1 MREFCRGV
9 HDRVQWHAPRRHH
22 HDIWPR
28 QPRRI
33 SRVRSGPGRR
43 SPLPARHVR
52 SRRSPRTRRQHI
64 TGDDVRAQA
73 ERVINLEEELGPCK
87 LAIVVPTPLAFG
99 YARMYELHT
108 AETQV
113 HSRVVYTR
121 KDGLAWL
128 DAKREAQERGSTEEA
143 LDVWEAGSIT
153 ECQRGGPQIG
163 GPLQPAPAVN
173 CRTAELSFRVLPF
186 GYKG

>member
-1 MREFCRGV
+1 MFV
-9 HDRVQWHAPRRHH
+9 LVDHLALDA
-22 HDIWPR
+22 
-28 QPRRI
+28 
-33 SRVRSGPGRR
+33 S
-43 SPLPARHVR
+43 
-52 SRRSPRTRRQHI
+52 TI

-113 HSRVVYTR
+113 HSQVVYTR

-143 LDVWEAGSIT
+143 LDVWKAGSIT
-153 ECQRGGPQIG
+153 
-163 GPLQPAPAVN
+163 
-173 CRTAELSFRVLPF
+173 
-186 GYKG
+186 